1 MDLNLDLHLLL
12 ELRLQKVWN
21 SINVGTPEST
31 AATTDAAMERM
42 ENTRV
47 PTNLSIAIIGI
58 F

>member
-1 MDLNLDLHLLL
+1 
-12 ELRLQKVWN
+12 VWN
-21 SINVGTPEST
+21 SINVGTPESI

-58 F
+58 FKKKEVNF